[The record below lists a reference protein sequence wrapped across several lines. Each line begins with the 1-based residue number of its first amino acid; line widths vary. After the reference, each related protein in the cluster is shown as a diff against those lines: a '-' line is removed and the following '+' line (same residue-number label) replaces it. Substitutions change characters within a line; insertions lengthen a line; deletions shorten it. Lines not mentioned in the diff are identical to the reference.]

1 MKDNLVQTPLPQ
13 LKNYPRTGIEPELHW
28 IKASDDYQVNCR
40 IWRGKVGSPVVLY
53 LHGIEGHSQ
62 WFENTAF
69 ALNEKGIT
77 VYAPDR
83 RGSGL
88 NPRDRGHLSSYKV
101 YLNDIHSMLR
111 RIERDHAGHPIVLW
125 GNCWGAKAAT
135 LICQD
140 RDPNAK
146 GEKKELQEAES
157 HPISGL
163 VLSSP
168 AIFTQIDFDLKTKAE
183 IAFNHYMGDKMGGDR
198 RTMKKWPLPLRP
210 SMFTDNEAYL
220 EYLEHDALRIQFV
233 TSTFLVESHKL
244 SGLAQNT
251 AKRLSLPILILQAGA
266 DQIVD
271 IKATQNFLAKTKSTE
286 KSMRLFPDAKH
297 VLDFDNNWF
306 KDYAHLA
313 GEWVSARLPVVC

>member
-1 MKDNLVQTPLPQ
+1 M
-13 LKNYPRTGIEPELHW
+13 HW
-28 IKASDDYQVNCR
+28 IKASDEYQVNCR

-69 ALNEKGIT
+69 ALNQKGIT

-88 NPRDRGHLSSYKV
+88 NPRDRGQLSSFKL

-111 RIERDHAGHPIVLW
+111 RIERDHAGHPIILW
-125 GNCWGAKAAT
+125 GACWGAKAAV
-135 LICQD
+135 LVAQD
-140 RDPNAK
+140 PDPRAK
-146 GEKKELQEAES
+146 GKDKEQQEVDR

-168 AIFTQIDFDLKTKAE
+168 AIFTHVDYDLKTKME
-183 IAFNHYMGDKMGGDR
+183 IAFNNYFGDKMGGDSR
-198 RTMKKWPLPLRP
+198 VKKWPLPIKP
-210 SMFTDNEAYL
+210 FMFTDNPDYL
-220 EYLEHDALRIQFV
+220 QFIESDLLRTQFV
-233 TSTFLVESHKL
+233 TSTFLVESHKMSL
-244 SGLAQNT
+244 LAQQS
-251 AKRLSLPILILQAGA
+251 AKRLTLPILILQAGA
-266 DQIVD
+266 DVIVD
-271 IKATQNFLAKTKSTE
+271 IKKTQNFLAKTHSSE

-297 VLDFDNNWF
+297 IIDFDNNWF

-313 GEWVSARLPVVC
+313 AEWVAARLPVVC